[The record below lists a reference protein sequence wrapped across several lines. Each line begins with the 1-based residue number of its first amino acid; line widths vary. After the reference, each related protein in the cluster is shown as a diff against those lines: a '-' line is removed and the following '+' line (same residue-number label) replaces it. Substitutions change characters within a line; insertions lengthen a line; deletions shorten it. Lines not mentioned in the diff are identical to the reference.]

1 VDGIARGRNR
11 RVKEGG
17 AVQAAGLDSTVP
29 MMCWCEEKQNAWAVR
44 TKDSLQWD
52 RIDKAHSQFKKITL
66 WRKH

>member
-1 VDGIARGRNR
+1 
-11 RVKEGG
+11 VKEGG

-44 TKDSLQWD
+44 TKDSLQWAVRTKDSLQWD